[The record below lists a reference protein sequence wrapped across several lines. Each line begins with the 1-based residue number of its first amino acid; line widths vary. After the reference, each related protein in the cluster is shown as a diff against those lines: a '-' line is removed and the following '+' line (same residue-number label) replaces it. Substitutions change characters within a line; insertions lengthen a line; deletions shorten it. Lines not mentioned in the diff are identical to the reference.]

1 MLLSVVR
8 PGSPQA
14 RSDLDPPIKTFGGDA
29 WKKCSSL
36 RSDTRRLLWGS
47 SLRKDVAVVNF
58 RENCATKKGGEEFA
72 RMPGRHKPSMTFDA
86 QGIFANLAEKERLK
100 GHHSPEGRAIRTLSR
115 ALHGWSSGNLSA
127 GDVVVLCDQAIEDW
141 LKSRMKVSEWSTKNA
156 NALLRMA
163 AERELLTA
171 TEADRLWQVHEMRS
185 RSTTAAA
192 ADAESA
198 LQCSI
203 QIVEERW
210 E

>member
-1 MLLSVVR
+1 MIFALNLRTLRPLRLCGRYSEFRLRLCRAGMFVVKASYR
-8 PGSPQA
+8 VLIMS
-14 RSDLDPPIKTFGGDA
+14 
-29 WKKCSSL
+29 
-36 RSDTRRLLWGS
+36 
-47 SLRKDVAVVNF
+47 
-58 RENCATKKGGEEFA
+58 
-72 RMPGRHKPSMTFDA
+72 FDA
-86 QGIFANLAEKERLK
+86 QAIFANLVEKERIK

-115 ALHGWSSGNLSA
+115 ALHGWSSASLSA

-141 LKSRMKVSEWSTKNA
+141 LKARMKVSEWSTKNS

-171 TEADRLWQVHEMRS
+171 AEADRLRQIHEMRS
-185 RSTTAAA
+185 RSMTAAA